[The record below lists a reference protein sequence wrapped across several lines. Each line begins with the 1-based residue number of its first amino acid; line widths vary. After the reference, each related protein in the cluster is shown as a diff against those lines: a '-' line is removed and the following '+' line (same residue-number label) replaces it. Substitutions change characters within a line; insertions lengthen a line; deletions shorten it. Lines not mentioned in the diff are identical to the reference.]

1 MRMTARVRK
10 IEDGVFEA
18 DYTIEPAEEL
28 TADSDYMRRF
38 ATEAEARAWLQGRL
52 LSMRSNRPRYSGS
65 ATESRRSPG
74 QSRLPLTDGRTE
86 STI

>member
-38 ATEAEARAWLQGRL
+38 ATEAEARAWLQGKAAEHEIEPAEVFWV
-52 LSMRSNRPRYSGS
+52 S
-65 ATESRRSPG
+65 
-74 QSRLPLTDGRTE
+74 D
-86 STI
+86 